1 METSASLA
9 PLHSVPSADPAD
21 KIRHL
26 PAPAQ
31 AAFHTFRATGDVTV
45 LDPLLF
51 AILENFA
58 ARTLARPLAEYP
70 GDTLLLDG
78 LGFDSLAITE
88 IVFFTEELFG
98 ISIANIELLPV
109 RSLDDLRAFVRA
121 KIAARAS
128 A

>member
-1 METSASLA
+1 MQTTASLA
-9 PLHSVPSADPAD
+9 PLHSAPSVDPAD

-26 PAPAQ
+26 PPPAQ
-31 AAFHTFRATGDVTV
+31 AAFRAFRATGDVTV

-58 ARTLARPLAEYP
+58 PRTLARPLAEYP
-70 GDTLLLDG
+70 GNTLLMDG

-88 IVFFTEELFG
+88 VVFFTEELFG
-98 ISIANIELLPV
+98 ISITNIELIPV
-109 RSLDDLRAFVRA
+109 HSLDDLRAFVRA
-121 KIAARAS
+121 KITSRAS